1 MRQGVESLAAAHA
14 ISLEFALAFSDLIR
28 QTEIWCVRLLAV
40 CRKSYSPC
48 HREDRTAARALD
60 GWTAAHLP
68 ANYGPGLLVVREGV
82 PMPSFIAKGC

>member
-28 QTEIWCVRLLAV
+28 QTEILCARLLAV
-40 CRKSYSPC
+40 CPC